1 MRGARGRPAGALR
14 PRFRFRFRFECG
26 GGRYHGVHVGRL
38 PRPGTV
44 RRGAQPACPARA
56 NGGRRRR
63 AAAAVETIRWGR
75 PRQGEARGGW
85 AAGRGRPAA
94 AAWRA
99 SRLHPTPTPPRGDRV
114 ERQSCTQTAACAR
127 HHPPPAT
134 RRPRP
139 SNPSLAPRG
148 RGRGVGRPVQARRV
162 DPDRAHA
169 LGRAQVVIHDAGR
182 HRNDVVA
189 LHGVGNGRGR
199 GWESVRAV
207 GSRAP
212 RSAARHRRP
221 SRRAPAHSTAPSTP
235 PPSSPV
241 SPSST

>member
-1 MRGARGRPAGALR
+1 MACMLGGCRGPALCGGAPSRPVRPAQTAGG
-14 PRFRFRFRFECG
+14 G
-26 GGRYHGVHVGRL
+26 GGRQRRLKRYVGADHGR
-38 PRPGTV
+38 
-44 RRGAQPACPARA
+44 
-56 NGGRRRR
+56 GRRVGGGLL
-63 AAAAVETIRWGR
+63 AAAVQRR
-75 PRQGEARGGW
+75 PRGVPPASTP
-85 AAGRGRPAA
+85 RPRHHAVTE
-94 AAWRA
+94 
-99 SRLHPTPTPPRGDRV
+99 SKDRV
-114 ERQSCTQTAACAR
+114 AR
-127 HHPPPAT
+127 RPRRAPATTRHPPPAAHAHPT
-134 RRPRP
+134 A
-139 SNPSLAPRG
+139 SLAPRG